1 MKKRFLA
8 LFLCCVMV
16 FTLLPAALT
25 TAFATGEADEEQPAC
40 TCGATEDA
48 AHAEDCPL
56 YVNPEQQP
64 DDEQPDPDGQP
75 VDPDAEPVV
84 CTCGAAECAAHAE
97 DCPLYVNPEQPAEDE
112 KKPEDEQPVACTCG
126 AAEGAAHAEDCP
138 LYVNPEQPAEDEKQP
153 EDELVDSTALTALF
167 ERLMAAETMEAF
179 EAIIEETPEE
189 QLKALTEEQVAQVE
203 AHADSLMPE
212 PLPPIDVTPSE
223 PPVQSEV
230 YRPTVN
236 YTNVAPFGAPVTGGH
251 R

>member
-25 TAFATGEADEEQPAC
+25 TAFATGEADGEGTAPAQETTDVVPEDTGDLDDEQPAEDEKQPEDEQQPVC
-40 TCGATEDA
+40 TCGAAEDA

-56 YVNPEQQP
+56 YVNPEQP
-64 DDEQPDPDGQP
+64 GDEQQP
-75 VDPDAEPVV
+75 VV
-84 CTCGAAECAAHAE
+84 T
-97 DCPLYVNPEQPAEDE
+97 
-112 KKPEDEQPVACTCG
+112 KP
-126 AAEGAAHAEDCP
+126 
-138 LYVNPEQPAEDEKQP
+138 
-153 EDELVDSTALTALF
+153 VDSTALF

-179 EAIIEETPEE
+179 EAIVEETPEE

>member
-25 TAFATGEADEEQPAC
+25 MAFATGEADGEETAPAQE
-40 TCGATEDA
+40 TTDVVPGDTGD
-48 AHAEDCPL
+48 L
-56 YVNPEQQP
+56 
-64 DDEQPDPDGQP
+64 DDEQPTG
-75 VDPDAEPVV
+75 
-84 CTCGAAECAAHAE
+84 
-97 DCPLYVNPEQPAEDE
+97 EQD
-112 KKPEDEQPVACTCG
+112 KQDEQPVVT
-126 AAEGAAHAEDCP
+126 
-138 LYVNPEQPAEDEKQP
+138 K
-153 EDELVDSTALTALF
+153 LVDSTALTALF

>member
-25 TAFATGEADEEQPAC
+25 TAFATGEADGEPSAPAQE
-40 TCGATEDA
+40 TTDVVPGDTGDL
-48 AHAEDCPL
+48 D
-56 YVNPEQQP
+56 VQP
-64 DDEQPDPDGQP
+64 DGEQDEQD
-75 VDPDAEPVV
+75 EP
-84 CTCGAAECAAHAE
+84 
-97 DCPLYVNPEQPAEDE
+97 PA
-112 KKPEDEQPVACTCG
+112 VCTCG

-138 LYVNPEQPAEDEKQP
+138 LYVNPEQPDDEQDKQDEQPVACTCNAAEGAAHAEDCPLYVAPEQPDDEQDKQ
-153 EDELVDSTALTALF
+153 DEPPVATKLVDSTALTALF
-167 ERLMAAETMEAF
+167 ERLMAAETMEEF

>member
-25 TAFATGEADEEQPAC
+25 TAFATGEADGEGTAPAQEIVDVEPEG
-40 TCGATEDA
+40 TGDL
-48 AHAEDCPL
+48 DD
-56 YVNPEQQP
+56 EQQP
-64 DDEQPDPDGQP
+64 GDEQPT
-75 VDPDAEPVV
+75 DPDAEPVV
-84 CTCGAAECAAHAE
+84 CTCGAAEGAAHTE
-97 DCPLYVNPEQPAEDE
+97 DCPLYVNPEQPGDE
-112 KKPEDEQPVACTCG
+112 KKPEDEQPVVCTCG

-138 LYVNPEQPAEDEKQP
+138 LYVNPEQPADEQQP
-153 EDELVDSTALTALF
+153 VVTKMVDSSALF

-179 EAIIEETPEE
+179 EAIVEETPEE

>member
-25 TAFATGEADEEQPAC
+25 TAFATGEADGEGTAPAQ
-40 TCGATEDA
+40 EIVDV
-48 AHAEDCPL
+48 E
-56 YVNPEQQP
+56 PEGTGDL
-64 DDEQPDPDGQP
+64 DDTQPDPDGQP

-84 CTCGAAECAAHAE
+84 CTCGAAEGAAHAE
-97 DCPLYVNPEQPAEDE
+97 DCPLYVNPEQPTGEQD
-112 KKPEDEQPVACTCG
+112 KQDEQPVACTCG

-153 EDELVDSTALTALF
+153 EDEQPVVTKLVDSTALTALF

>member
-25 TAFATGEADEEQPAC
+25 TAFATGEADGEGTAPAQE
-40 TCGATEDA
+40 TTDVVPGYTGD
-48 AHAEDCPL
+48 L
-56 YVNPEQQP
+56 
-64 DDEQPDPDGQP
+64 DDEQPADEQDKQ
-75 VDPDAEPVV
+75 DEQPVV
-84 CTCGAAECAAHAE
+84 CTC
-97 DCPLYVNPEQPAEDE
+97 D
-112 KKPEDEQPVACTCG
+112 

-138 LYVNPEQPAEDEKQP
+138 LYVNPEQPADDQDKQDEQPVACTGGAAEGAAHAEDCPLYVAPEQPAEDEKQP
-153 EDELVDSTALTALF
+153 EDEQPVATKLVDSTALTALF

-179 EAIIEETPEE
+179 EAIVEETPEE

-203 AHADSLMPE
+203 AHADSLEPE

>member
-25 TAFATGEADEEQPAC
+25 TAFATGEADGEQPAC

-64 DDEQPDPDGQP
+64 DDEQPAPDEQQP
-75 VDPDAEPVV
+75 V
-84 CTCGAAECAAHAE
+84 CTCGAAEGAAHTE
-97 DCPLYVNPEQPAEDE
+97 DCPLYVNPEQPADE
-112 KKPEDEQPVACTCG
+112 QQPEDEQQPVCTCG

-138 LYVNPEQPAEDEKQP
+138 LYVNPEQQP
-153 EDELVDSTALTALF
+153 EDEQPVVTKLVDSTALTALF

>member
-25 TAFATGEADEEQPAC
+25 TAFATGEADEETAPAQEIVDVEPEGTGDLDDTQPDPDGQPADPDEQPVVC
-40 TCGATEDA
+40 TCGAAEGA

-56 YVNPEQQP
+56 YV
-64 DDEQPDPDGQP
+64 
-75 VDPDAEPVV
+75 A
-84 CTCGAAECAAHAE
+84 
-97 DCPLYVNPEQPAEDE
+97 PEQPA
-112 KKPEDEQPVACTCG
+112 DEQDKQDEPPVACTCG

-138 LYVNPEQPAEDEKQP
+138 LYVNPEQPADEQQP
-153 EDELVDSTALTALF
+153 VVTKPVDSTALF

>member
-25 TAFATGEADEEQPAC
+25 TAFATGEADGEGTAPAQE
-40 TCGATEDA
+40 TTDVVPEDTG
-48 AHAEDCPL
+48 DL
-56 YVNPEQQP
+56 
-64 DDEQPDPDGQP
+64 DDEQPAD
-75 VDPDAEPVV
+75 
-84 CTCGAAECAAHAE
+84 
-97 DCPLYVNPEQPAEDE
+97 EQD
-112 KKPEDEQPVACTCG
+112 KQDEQPVACTCG

-138 LYVNPEQPAEDEKQP
+138 LYVNPEQPDEEQQPVACTCGAAEGAAHAEDCPLYVNPEQPADEQDKQ
-153 EDELVDSTALTALF
+153 DEQPVVTKLVDSTALTALF

-189 QLKALTEEQVAQVE
+189 QLKALTEEQVARVE

>member
-25 TAFATGEADEEQPAC
+25 TAFATGEADGEGTAPAQETTDVVPGDTGDLDPDAQP
-40 TCGATEDA
+40 GEDK
-48 AHAEDCPL
+48 
-56 YVNPEQQP
+56 
-64 DDEQPDPDGQP
+64 QPDPDA
-75 VDPDAEPVV
+75 V
-84 CTCGAAECAAHAE
+84 
-97 DCPLYVNPEQPAEDE
+97 
-112 KKPEDEQPVACTCG
+112 CTCG

-138 LYVNPEQPAEDEKQP
+138 LYVNPEQPDPDKQP
-153 EDELVDSTALTALF
+153 VCTCGAAEGAAHTEGCPLYVNPEQPGEDKQPAATKLVDSSALY
-167 ERLMAAETMEAF
+167 ERLMAAKTMEEF
-179 EAIIEETPEE
+179 EAIIAATPEE
-189 QLKALTEEQVAQVE
+189 QLNALTAEQVAQIE

-212 PLPPIDVTPSE
+212 PLPPIDVAPSE

-230 YRPTVN
+230 YRPAVN

>member
-25 TAFATGEADEEQPAC
+25 TAFATGEADEETAPAQ
-40 TCGATEDA
+40 EIVDV
-48 AHAEDCPL
+48 E
-56 YVNPEQQP
+56 PEGTGDL
-64 DDEQPDPDGQP
+64 DDTQPDPDGQP
-75 VDPDAEPVV
+75 VDP
-84 CTCGAAECAAHAE
+84 
-97 DCPLYVNPEQPAEDE
+97 
-112 KKPEDEQPVACTCG
+112 DEQPVACTCG

-138 LYVNPEQPAEDEKQP
+138 LYVAPEQPADEQDKQDEQPVVCTCGAAEGAAHAEDCPLYVAPEQP
-153 EDELVDSTALTALF
+153 TDEQQPVVTKLVDSTALTALF

>member
-25 TAFATGEADEEQPAC
+25 TAFATGEADEETAPAQ
-40 TCGATEDA
+40 EIVDV
-48 AHAEDCPL
+48 E
-56 YVNPEQQP
+56 PEGTGDL
-64 DDEQPDPDGQP
+64 DDTQPDPDGQP

-84 CTCGAAECAAHAE
+84 CTCGAAADAAHAE
-97 DCPLYVNPEQPAEDE
+97 DCPLYVNPEQPADDE
-112 KKPEDEQPVACTCG
+112 KKPEDEQPVVTK
-126 AAEGAAHAEDCP
+126 P
-138 LYVNPEQPAEDEKQP
+138 
-153 EDELVDSTALTALF
+153 VDSTALF

-203 AHADSLMPE
+203 AHAESLEPE

>member
-25 TAFATGEADEEQPAC
+25 TAFATGEADGEETAPAQE
-40 TCGATEDA
+40 TTDVVPGDTGDL
-48 AHAEDCPL
+48 DD
-56 YVNPEQQP
+56 EQQP
-64 DDEQPDPDGQP
+64 D
-75 VDPDAEPVV
+75 
-84 CTCGAAECAAHAE
+84 
-97 DCPLYVNPEQPAEDE
+97 
-112 KKPEDEQPVACTCG
+112 DEQPVACTCG

-138 LYVNPEQPAEDEKQP
+138 LYVNPEQPADEQDKQ
-153 EDELVDSTALTALF
+153 DEQPVATKLVDSTALTALF

-179 EAIIEETPEE
+179 EAIVEETPEE

-203 AHADSLMPE
+203 AHAESLEPE

>member
-25 TAFATGEADEEQPAC
+25 TAFATGEADGEQ
-40 TCGATEDA
+40 
-48 AHAEDCPL
+48 
-56 YVNPEQQP
+56 
-64 DDEQPDPDGQP
+64 DEQDGQ
-75 VDPDAEPVV
+75 PVV
-84 CTCGAAECAAHAE
+84 CTC
-97 DCPLYVNPEQPAEDE
+97 D
-112 KKPEDEQPVACTCG
+112 

-138 LYVNPEQPAEDEKQP
+138 LYVAPKQPDDEQDKQDEQPVVTK
-153 EDELVDSTALTALF
+153 LVDSTALTALF
-167 ERLMAAETMEAF
+167 ERLMAAETMEEF

>member
-25 TAFATGEADEEQPAC
+25 TAFATGEADGEGTAPAQE
-40 TCGATEDA
+40 TTDVVPEDTG
-48 AHAEDCPL
+48 DL
-56 YVNPEQQP
+56 GDEQQP
-64 DDEQPDPDGQP
+64 DDEQ
-75 VDPDAEPVV
+75 PVV
-84 CTCGAAECAAHAE
+84 CTCGAAEGAAHAE
-97 DCPLYVNPEQPAEDE
+97 DCPLYVNPEQPEDE
-112 KKPEDEQPVACTCG
+112 KQPEDEQPVACTCG

-138 LYVNPEQPAEDEKQP
+138 LYVAPEQP
-153 EDELVDSTALTALF
+153 EDEQQPVVTKLVDSTALTALF

-203 AHADSLMPE
+203 AHAESLEPE

>member
-25 TAFATGEADEEQPAC
+25 TAFATGEADEETAPAQ
-40 TCGATEDA
+40 EIVDV
-48 AHAEDCPL
+48 E
-56 YVNPEQQP
+56 PEGTGDL
-64 DDEQPDPDGQP
+64 DDEQQPDPDGQP

-84 CTCGAAECAAHAE
+84 CTCGAAEGAAHAE
-97 DCPLYVNPEQPAEDE
+97 DCPLYVNPEQPDEDE
-112 KKPEDEQPVACTCG
+112 QQPEDEPPVACTCG

-138 LYVNPEQPAEDEKQP
+138 LYVNPEQPAEEQDKQDEQP
-153 EDELVDSTALTALF
+153 VVTKPVDSTALF

>member
-1 MKKRFLA
+1 M
-8 LFLCCVMV
+8 
-16 FTLLPAALT
+16 PGD
-25 TAFATGEADEEQPAC
+25 TGD
-40 TCGATEDA
+40 
-48 AHAEDCPL
+48 L
-56 YVNPEQQP
+56 
-64 DDEQPDPDGQP
+64 DDEQPADEQDKQ
-75 VDPDAEPVV
+75 DEQPVV
-84 CTCGAAECAAHAE
+84 CTC
-97 DCPLYVNPEQPAEDE
+97 D
-112 KKPEDEQPVACTCG
+112 

-138 LYVNPEQPAEDEKQP
+138 LYVAPEQPAEDEKQP
-153 EDELVDSTALTALF
+153 EDEQPVATKLVDSTALTALF

-179 EAIIEETPEE
+179 EAIVEETPEE

-203 AHADSLMPE
+203 AHADSLEPE

>member
-25 TAFATGEADEEQPAC
+25 TAFATGEADEEETAC

-64 DDEQPDPDGQP
+64 DDEQP
-75 VDPDAEPVV
+75 
-84 CTCGAAECAAHAE
+84 
-97 DCPLYVNPEQPAEDE
+97 
-112 KKPEDEQPVACTCG
+112 VACTCG

-138 LYVNPEQPAEDEKQP
+138 LYVAPEQPDDEQDKQ
-153 EDELVDSTALTALF
+153 DEQPVVTKLVDSTALTALF
-167 ERLMAAETMEAF
+167 ERLMAAETMEEF

>member
-25 TAFATGEADEEQPAC
+25 TAFATGEADEEGTAPAQE
-40 TCGATEDA
+40 TTDVVPEDTG
-48 AHAEDCPL
+48 DL
-56 YVNPEQQP
+56 DDEQQP
-64 DDEQPDPDGQP
+64 DDEQP
-75 VDPDAEPVV
+75 AV
-84 CTCGAAECAAHAE
+84 CTC
-97 DCPLYVNPEQPAEDE
+97 D
-112 KKPEDEQPVACTCG
+112 

-138 LYVNPEQPAEDEKQP
+138 LYVAPEQPTDEQDKQ
-153 EDELVDSTALTALF
+153 DEQPVVTKLVDSTALTALF
-167 ERLMAAETMEAF
+167 ERLMATETMEAF
-179 EAIIEETPEE
+179 EAIVEETPEE

>member
-25 TAFATGEADEEQPAC
+25 TAFATGEADEEGTAPAQETTDVVPEDTGDLDDEQQPDDEQPAVC
-40 TCGATEDA
+40 TCDAAEGA

-56 YVNPEQQP
+56 YV
-64 DDEQPDPDGQP
+64 
-75 VDPDAEPVV
+75 A
-84 CTCGAAECAAHAE
+84 
-97 DCPLYVNPEQPAEDE
+97 PEQPADE
-112 KKPEDEQPVACTCG
+112 QDKQDEQPAVCTCG

-138 LYVNPEQPAEDEKQP
+138 LYVAPEQPTDEQDKQ
-153 EDELVDSTALTALF
+153 DEQPVVTKLVDSTALTALF
-167 ERLMAAETMEAF
+167 ERLMATETMEAF
-179 EAIIEETPEE
+179 EAIVEETPEE

>member
-25 TAFATGEADEEQPAC
+25 TAFATGEADEEETAPAQE
-40 TCGATEDA
+40 TTDVVPGDA
-48 AHAEDCPL
+48 GDL
-56 YVNPEQQP
+56 DDEQQP
-64 DDEQPDPDGQP
+64 DDGQP
-75 VDPDAEPVV
+75 AV
-84 CTCGAAECAAHAE
+84 
-97 DCPLYVNPEQPAEDE
+97 
-112 KKPEDEQPVACTCG
+112 CTCG

-138 LYVNPEQPAEDEKQP
+138 LYVNPEQPADKQDEPPAACTCGAAESAAHAEDCPLYVNPEQPAEEQDKQ
-153 EDELVDSTALTALF
+153 DEQPVVTKLVDSTALTALF

-203 AHADSLMPE
+203 AHAESLEPE

>member
-25 TAFATGEADEEQPAC
+25 TAFATGEADGEGTAPAQE
-40 TCGATEDA
+40 TTDVVPEDTG
-48 AHAEDCPL
+48 DL
-56 YVNPEQQP
+56 
-64 DDEQPDPDGQP
+64 DDEQPAD
-75 VDPDAEPVV
+75 
-84 CTCGAAECAAHAE
+84 
-97 DCPLYVNPEQPAEDE
+97 EQD
-112 KKPEDEQPVACTCG
+112 KQDEQPVACTCG

-138 LYVNPEQPAEDEKQP
+138 LYVNPEQPADEQDKQ
-153 EDELVDSTALTALF
+153 DEQPVVTKLVDSTALTALF

-189 QLKALTEEQVAQVE
+189 QLKALTEEQVARVE